1 MKPFIKWA
9 GGKRNQ
15 TDLIIEALLG
25 KGRRLVDGC
34 YYEPF
39 LGGGS
44 VLIELMRRRLL
55 RRGGVVVS
63 DINAELVNAWVQ
75 IRDNPQAVCAEA
87 RRWESNS
94 QVYYWLRDEVRFTA
108 TPEGAARMLWLNRHC
123 FNGVYRVNGDG
134 RFNVPWGKGPTKPL
148 DEGNIHTVGRAL
160 ERLDVVILVQQ
171 WQRSVAVASAGD
183 AIYGDP
189 PYIPVA
195 RDSFVAYSEV
205 GFGMPD
211 QIELINALEAAGR
224 RGAAWALSNAGSDE
238 SFRLYDD
245 RDLTI
250 REVWERR
257 NVNRDASKRGK
268 VAELLIT
275 AGA

>member
-87 RRWESNS
+87 RRS
-94 QVYYWLRDEVRFTA
+94 
-108 TPEGAARMLWLNRHC
+108 
-123 FNGVYRVNGDG
+123 
-134 RFNVPWGKGPTKPL
+134 
-148 DEGNIHTVGRAL
+148 
-160 ERLDVVILVQQ
+160 
-171 WQRSVAVASAGD
+171 
-183 AIYGDP
+183 
-189 PYIPVA
+189 
-195 RDSFVAYSEV
+195 
-205 GFGMPD
+205 
-211 QIELINALEAAGR
+211 
-224 RGAAWALSNAGSDE
+224 
-238 SFRLYDD
+238 
-245 RDLTI
+245 
-250 REVWERR
+250 
-257 NVNRDASKRGK
+257 
-268 VAELLIT
+268 
-275 AGA
+275 